1 MPLFRWLLLSPAVL
15 LLALASPYA
24 RAADHVWQDIRSS
37 HFRVITDAGESRG
50 IEVVRHCEQMRAA
63 FSILM
68 PQARVDDP
76 APLLILAL
84 HGEQEVDEVTAA
96 QRNSRHAG
104 VFIPGNDANFIVF
117 DATGNPWHTLFHEY
131 AHELLHNNSSSATQ
145 TWFEE
150 GFAEYFST
158 LETHERTIE
167 LGRVPLGEL
176 QFLREKGKL
185 MRLSELAKVN
195 QNSEIYT
202 QNGPMQAMFY
212 AQSWLLVH
220 YLFDREL
227 IGRAQ
232 TLFSMTGEGIAF
244 EDAVPAALGKTR
256 QQLEDELLS
265 YAQGEQFHFFSL
277 PWAAQPEKIEVK
289 SLAEVSASALRLEA
303 HQHCSPEYV
312 KGNTGSFAA
321 EYRRLL
327 EQEPDNPDALRS
339 LGVAL
344 MDSGNYHESLLYLQ
358 KAVELGGH
366 DAHNHDALARLL
378 NRMETN
384 AAQLGETTITAEQQ
398 AQAALNLNPQYAD
411 ALFIAGSAQAR
422 RGQLENA
429 IALIRQASALSPRA
443 DAYKLAVANIEMK
456 QSNYTPAIAL
466 LHQLV
471 KSRDPEI
478 AREAESFLSANTRQ
492 TAANK

>member
-1 MPLFRWLLLSPAVL
+1 MPLFRRVLLSPVVL
-15 LLALASPYA
+15 LLAITHA
-24 RAADHVWQDIRSS
+24 RASDHTWRDVRSA

-50 IEVVRHCEQMRAA
+50 VEVVRRCEQMREA

-84 HGEQEVDEVTAA
+84 HGEQEVDEITAT
-96 QRNSRHAG
+96 QRSSRHSG
-104 VFIPGNDANFIVF
+104 VFIPGNDANFILF

-158 LETHERTIE
+158 LEPHEKTVE

-185 MRLSELAKVN
+185 MRLSELARVN
-195 QNSEIYT
+195 QNSEIYN
-202 QNGPMQAMFY
+202 QNGPMQATFY

-220 YLFDREL
+220 YLFDRQL

-232 TLFSMTGEGIAF
+232 TLFSMTGDGMPF

-265 YAQGEQFHFFSL
+265 YAQGEQFRFFSL
-277 PWAAQPEKIEVK
+277 PWVAEPEKVEVK
-289 SLAEVSASALRLEA
+289 SLSEVTALALKLEA
-303 HQHCSPEYV
+303 RQRCSYEHV
-312 KGNTGSFAA
+312 KETAASFSA

-327 EQEPDNPDALRS
+327 EQEPDNPDALRA

-344 MDSGNYHESLLYLQ
+344 MNSGNYRESLHCLQ
-358 KAVELGGH
+358 KAVELDSH
-366 DAHNHDALARLL
+366 DARNHDALARLL
-378 NRMETN
+378 NRMETST
-384 AAQLGETTITAEQQ
+384 AQLGEITATAEQQ
-398 AQAALNLNPQYAD
+398 AQAALDLDPQYAD
-411 ALFIAGSAQAR
+411 ALFIAGSAHAR
-422 RGQLENA
+422 SGQLENA
-429 IALIRQASALSPRA
+429 IALIRKASALSPRA
-443 DAYKLAVANIEMK
+443 EAYKLALADAEMK
-456 QSNYTPAIAL
+456 QRNYAPAVAL
-466 LHQLV
+466 LHQLS
-471 KSRDPEI
+471 KSHDPEI
-478 AREAESFLSANTRQ
+478 AREAESFLSANTPQ
-492 TAANK
+492 TAASK